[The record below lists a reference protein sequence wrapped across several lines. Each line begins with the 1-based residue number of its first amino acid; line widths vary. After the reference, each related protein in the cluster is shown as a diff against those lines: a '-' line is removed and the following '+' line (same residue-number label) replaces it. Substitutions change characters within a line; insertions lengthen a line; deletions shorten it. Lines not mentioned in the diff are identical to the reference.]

1 VARRPFL
8 RREVEPDVDAAS
20 AAGVSCF
27 EDSQGRKHCTRP
39 RDVGILG
46 EGEIPAAPSTDPGW
60 TPLFLKASALVMEKR
75 RYLSDGA
82 IVAGEFGI
90 PAVVNVP
97 GILGRV

>member
-1 VARRPFL
+1 
-8 RREVEPDVDAAS
+8 
-20 AAGVSCF
+20 
-27 EDSQGRKHCTRP
+27 
-39 RDVGILG
+39 
-46 EGEIPAAPSTDPGW
+46 
-60 TPLFLKASALVMEKR
+60 LKASALVMEKR